1 MLAKVVKLNPINL
14 GLIVAVMT
22 VIISVINLGSIFFFY
37 DMILSQL
44 QELGKNNVQVKQL
57 LSQSKELSVV
67 GLSISL
73 FLNTLVTTI
82 LSFIVGIIEGAIYN
96 FCASSS
102 LGGQLGLN
110 LSQNPL
116 NNKTVYVDSL
126 DTGSLVRI
134 YAFIMG
140 LLSFIPAVFIC
151 IVNLMAAKYAL
162 AAGLLVGIPIGAIIG
177 ASIAAVI
184 LAALYN
190 LTAKF
195 TKGIMLK
202 VEMDDKED
210 GQIVYTGIWQMVKF
224 GSFIYFVFSVIG
236 VLIYSAISTMAN
248 QFQVGFLAVPFI
260 VLFAGAIGIFFAGLM
275 INLALKLTGG
285 LDITFGGLPVDD
297 GGGENQTDN
306 GEENKTQEG
315 ESA

>member
-22 VIISVINLGSIFFFY
+22 VIMSLLNLGSLFFLY
-37 DMILSQL
+37 DQILAQL
-44 QELGKNNVQVKQL
+44 QELGKNNAQIKQF

-73 FLNTLVTTI
+73 FVNMLVGTI
-82 LSFIVGIIEGAIYN
+82 FSFIVGIIEGAIYN

-116 NNKTVYVDSL
+116 QHDTVYVHSL
-126 DTGSLVRI
+126 DRGLVRI
-134 YAFIMG
+134 YAFILG
-140 LLSFIPAVFIC
+140 LLSIIPAIFLC
-151 IVNLMAAKYAL
+151 IINLISGKYAL
-162 AAGLLVGIPIGAIIG
+162 AAGFLVGVPIGAIIG
-177 ASIAAVI
+177 ASICGLIIV
-184 LAALYN
+184 ALYN

-202 VEMDDKED
+202 IEMDDKED
-210 GQIVYTGIWQMVKF
+210 GRIVYTGIWQMVKF
-224 GSFIYFVFSVIG
+224 GSLLYFVFSVIG
-236 VLIYSAISTMAN
+236 ILVYSSISTMAN

-260 VLFAGAIGIFFAGLM
+260 VLFTGAIGIFFSGLL
-275 INLALKLTGG
+275 INLALKVTGG
-285 LDITFGGLPVDD
+285 LDLTFGGLPVDD
-297 GGGENQTDN
+297 GGGNNQTDN
-306 GEENKTQEG
+306 GEEKKTQEE